1 MRRVSV
7 VIPSFN
13 HGRFI
18 AEAIRSVAA
27 QTLPVVD
34 LVIVDDGSSDGSP
47 EVIRRTLAAVD
58 LPGARL
64 IEQENQGSHRALERG
79 IREASGDLIAVL
91 NSDDRFHPERI
102 ARMLREVPESGA
114 FLAFSAVNLID
125 ATGDACDAESAPV
138 KGYRH
143 ALYEAARCP
152 TVGFALLRNNIA
164 VTSGNLFFTRSLYE
178 KIGGFQPYRIAHDWD
193 FLLQAL
199 VHVEP
204 LLVADRLLDYRT
216 HGDNTR
222 LHIDAETVNEEG
234 REIVRRY
241 LARCAEG
248 RPDNPLAP
256 CSQNWPVYFDLFVSR
271 YHSWF
276 GQGPLRDWIP
286 APSASARQNAWRSWA
301 DIVDFDRV
309 DDCDYLVDGELDP
322 TERVALAVIR
332 DVLLEAAHPLAEE
345 EGSGADTLREVYERS
360 ARRIPHIRRRPWA
373 SPLDRKLAKPSP
385 RTISDRAQRIQARR
399 TSWFREGS
407 PRGALVEM
415 ARGLRSRWR
424 IYRSGLFDSS
434 FYRHQCRARGIRIL
448 DPVGHYLRHGASLG
462 LDPHHWFQTRYYLLR
477 NPDVAGK
484 GNPLVHY
491 LQHGDEEGRCPHPLF
506 DPSWYRAAN
515 PDVAIAGVHALSHF
529 VRHGAA
535 EGRSSHPR
543 FDVNHY
549 VAELGAPP
557 PGNPWAH
564 FVAEGRQSRIGANR
578 RETLRLRLEATEAAA
593 AAGAPLPSRE
603 RDTHVLRRL
612 RMSGLFDADYYQAA
626 WGTTIDEFGDAG
638 RHFLERGA
646 IEGVAFC
653 PLERL
658 RNRLEELESG
668 FEGLRRPELAYLRA
682 VEAPPPVEPGHRVT
696 LYVNRQ
702 GNTFFREMADLL
714 AAGFRSVGAESR
726 ILDETDPRL
735 PVIGPRDHAIVV
747 APHEFFLLGE
757 GPERLSRRFLE
768 GCSLWLAEQPG
779 SEFFAMC
786 LWFARFARRVLDLNP
801 LTALAWGE
809 LGISARAL
817 PLGFIAG
824 FPDFADRLDIESESV
839 RAAQPPEARPPV
851 SVDAPLADRPL
862 DIFFNGVLT
871 HYREQFFGRNAWFFA
886 GLRCALYMPTPRVP
900 LAAGLASALSAS
912 DATALS
918 QRSKILLNIHR
929 EDTPY
934 FEWHRVVVRGIWQK
948 TLVVTEPTLRV
959 PGFEPGEHYIAC
971 KLEEMPRR
979 IEWLLHTD
987 EGRST
992 AETVRTRAFEALR
1005 SRYPLT
1011 ALSAAFLA
1019 EASAGKGSV

>member
-7 VIPSFN
+7 VIPSFG

-27 QTLPVVD
+27 QTRPVVD

-47 EVIRRTLAAVD
+47 EVIRRTLAEIE
-58 LPGARL
+58 LPNARF
-64 IEQENQGSHRALERG
+64 IEQENQGAYRALERG

-91 NSDDRFHPERI
+91 NSDDRFHRERI
-102 ARMLREVPESGA
+102 DRMLREVPERGD

-125 ATGDACDAESAPV
+125 ATGDVCDAESAPV

-143 ALYEAARCP
+143 ALYEATRCP

-164 VTSGNLFFTRSLYE
+164 VTSGNLLFTRSLYE

-199 VHVEP
+199 IHVEP
-204 LLVADRLLDYRT
+204 ILVADRLLDYRT
-216 HGDNTR
+216 HGGNTR

-234 REIVRRY
+234 KGILRRY
-241 LARCAEG
+241 LARCAEE

-256 CSQNWPVYFDLFVSR
+256 CSQNWPVYFDVFVSR

-286 APSASARQNAWRSWA
+286 APSASARRGAWRSWA
-301 DIVDFDRV
+301 DVVDFDRV
-309 DDCDYLVDGELDP
+309 DDCDYLVDGGLDA
-322 TERVALAVIR
+322 TERAALAVIR
-332 DVLLEAAHPLAEE
+332 DVLLEAAHPLADE
-345 EGSGADTLREVYERS
+345 EGAGSETLRDVYERS

-373 SPLDRKLAKPSP
+373 SSLDRKLAKPSP
-385 RTISDRAQRIQARR
+385 RASSKAPRRIQVRR
-399 TSWFREGS
+399 ALRFRHGS
-407 PRGALVEM
+407 PRGALYEF
-415 ARGLRSRWR
+415 ARGLQIRWR
-424 IYRSGLFDSS
+424 IYRSGLFD
-434 FYRHQCRARGIRIL
+434 FTYYRDQCRARGIRIL
-448 DPVGHYLRHGASLG
+448 DPVGHYLRRGADLG
-462 LDPHHWFQTRYYLLR
+462 LDPHPWFQTRYYLLR
-477 NPDVAGK
+477 NPDVAGQD
-484 GNPLVHY
+484 NPLVHY
-491 LQHGDEEGRCPHPLF
+491 LRHGDEEGRCPHPLF

-515 PDVAIAGVHALSHF
+515 PDVAIARVHALSHF

-535 EGRSSHPR
+535 EGRSGHPR

-557 PGNPWAH
+557 PGNSWAH
-564 FVAEGRQSRIGANR
+564 FVAEGRQLGIGGNR
-578 RETLRLRLEATEAAA
+578 REALRLRLEAADA
-593 AAGAPLPSRE
+593 AAGTGGPLCSRG
-603 RDTHVLRRL
+603 RDADLRRRV

-626 WGTTIDEFGDAG
+626 WGTTIDEFGDAA

-658 RNRLEELESG
+658 KSRLEELQSG
-668 FEGLRRPELAYLRA
+668 LEGLRRPELAYLRS
-682 VEAPPPVEPGHRVT
+682 VEAPPAVAPDHRVT
-696 LYVNRQ
+696 LYVNRK

-714 AAGFRSVGAESR
+714 AAGFRAVGAESQ

-735 PVIGPRDHAIVV
+735 PVVGPRDHAIVV

-768 GCSLWLAEQPG
+768 RSSLWLAEQPG

-801 LTALAWGE
+801 LSALAWGE
-809 LGISARAL
+809 LGIPARAL
-817 PLGFIAG
+817 PLGFIADL
-824 FPDFADRLDIESESV
+824 PEFADRLDIESESV
-839 RAAQPPEARPPV
+839 RAAQPPEVRAPV

-871 HYREQFFGRNAWFFA
+871 HHRERFFARNAWFFA

-900 LAAGLASALSAS
+900 ISVGLASALSAR

-918 QRSKILLNIHR
+918 QRSRILLNIHR

-934 FEWHRVVVRGIWQK
+934 FEWHRVVVRGFWQK
-948 TLVVTEPTLRV
+948 AVVVTEPTLRV

-971 KLEEMPRR
+971 TLEEMPRR

-987 EGRST
+987 DGRST
-992 AETVRTRAFEALR
+992 AEKVRTRAFETLR
-1005 SRYPLT
+1005 ARYPLT

-1019 EASAGKGSV
+1019 HDSTGEGVA